1 LRGGELVGE
10 VDCQGSTR
18 QQSGDGNDNRGAP
31 GCQALPRTG
40 SEKMLIG
47 RTIDAAIHCR
57 CKLSNVCREM
67 HRQPSLCNPHGGRH
81 STTPSQQ
88 RTTAKSHAAGAA
100 SACLFCV
107 PSCLL
112 CGYGAATLALAH
124 PRFLLSAPLSNADRV
139 SPVPSASSHAASEP
153 SRCDRSQ

>member
-57 CKLSNVCREM
+57 RKLSKLCREM

-88 RTTAKSHAAGAA
+88 RTTANLMRPGRLQLVSFA
-100 SACLFCV
+100 SPRVSF
-107 PSCLL
+107 
-112 CGYGAATLALAH
+112 AATAQRH
-124 PRFLLSAPLSNADRV
+124 SSWPIRDSTSLLPLSNADRV
-139 SPVPSASSHAASEP
+139 SPVPSACSHAASEP
-153 SRCDRSQ
+153 SRCDRSE